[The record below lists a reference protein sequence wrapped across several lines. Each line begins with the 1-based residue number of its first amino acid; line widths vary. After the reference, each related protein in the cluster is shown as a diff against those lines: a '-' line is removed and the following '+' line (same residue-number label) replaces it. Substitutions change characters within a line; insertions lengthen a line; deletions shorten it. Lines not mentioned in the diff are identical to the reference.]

1 MLWKNFLLFIFCNSI
16 EMLVYVGLDIN
27 YGVGGGIVSRSFGTV
42 CITIYYPQ
50 ASFLLVFF

>member
-1 MLWKNFLLFIFCNSI
+1 
-16 EMLVYVGLDIN
+16 MLVYVGLDIN